1 MNTCMTERNVLDH
14 CVKMMGRISTAEVM
28 GSLNVVESCLV
39 ENYNDKW
46 IINLGT
52 TNHVCYSFE
61 WFKQSRPLR
70 KGQRRLKL
78 GNREYVSI
86 MVVGLVEL

>member
-14 CVKMMGRISTAEVM
+14 YVKMMGHINTTEVIS
-28 GSLNVVESCLV
+28 SLHVVESCLV

-61 WFKQSRPLR
+61 WFKQSIPLR
-70 KGQRRLKL
+70 KGKRRLKL

-86 MVVGLVEL
+86 MVVGLVKL